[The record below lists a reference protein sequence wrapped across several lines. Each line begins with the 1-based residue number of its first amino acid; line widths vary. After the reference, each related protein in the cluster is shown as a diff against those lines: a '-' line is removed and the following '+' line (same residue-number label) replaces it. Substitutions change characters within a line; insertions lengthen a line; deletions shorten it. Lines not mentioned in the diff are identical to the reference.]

1 MAQSVL
7 YVSGLTAEESGSI
20 PGNDTELLFCN
31 TSTPALGPYP
41 IRTEDVGV
49 QA

>member
-1 MAQSVL
+1 
-7 YVSGLTAEESGSI
+7 
-20 PGNDTELLFCN
+20 LLFCN

-49 QA
+49 QAW